1 MTLKEFFHELNS
13 SCSIW
18 RKIYISLL
26 FSAAVLV
33 IDELDLPSKVLLQP
47 FWIWIILV
55 ALCLCCIFMAIDKGI
70 IHLFALPS
78 VNVLDKT
85 SVLTAI
91 SSAIC
96 LLYSIFSSKT
106 APYKFIAYG
115 TVLFI
120 SIVFLFFRYLCIYNK
135 RKSAEKPN
143 TIDLKDLYEGEK
155 AITPELPLLFDDN
168 DNIDYDLLNHEYIV
182 DGLYQAINH
191 CHSKESFTFGLEG
204 PWGSGKTTI
213 INKVKKLIQD
223 DKSNGLVLLDD
234 FDPWLYGNQESMLI
248 ALYDKILSK
257 MNIRVGRYQSQKL
270 LKALTS
276 TIADTSNTGKIL
288 GSVFL
293 NHQSHESHLSA
304 TQNALRSLLE
314 HSVYR
319 YVIFIDNLD
328 RADTDNIVFIFRII
342 ATFFDLPNIIYVLSY
357 DKERVC
363 KILQEQKQ
371 IDPGYLDKI
380 IQASYQVPIF
390 TKPHR
395 EKIIRSSMLN
405 LLSRLGVPDE
415 ETEEYADIID
425 FIIKKTDSIRSFK
438 RFLNSIF
445 ATDLIYS
452 TYLSKRDLLALETIR
467 FFDYELYQ
475 YVYSH
480 KQLFISI
487 DRLIDEENWLASID
501 TDKFNREAKEAF
513 VSLFSEKPYC
523 MDLLCCLFP
532 TVERYK
538 SNMDIIS
545 RDYYESGDS
554 YKKHTTS
561 MAICSARFFDLY
573 FHSKINHFA
582 LSILHVQSTIRLIN
596 KRNPEDVD
604 SIISQ
609 TIKQIPDTAQK
620 EWFEQFELHLDTIIP
635 EKRDAVVTA
644 LIRNWNT
651 IANCYVIFA
660 LNAQERAAVVIL
672 RLLSQ
677 YNNEQFASVLN
688 LVNSSYRN
696 FLFVHCLTRYYRDND
711 PVWQK
716 KLLEEQ
722 AYKMGQAVIE
732 QEINLFDDEYYLR
745 DNAISFAQFQNKSK
759 TESTSLVDYLKTIV
773 TPQSIYRFLLE
784 MVSTGSQSS
793 SGDDDARYLYYIH
806 PDNFTLFDISTEE
819 IDQCLKDNPATSKS
833 QQVLADMYQ
842 RFKEA
847 SPDQLKRH
855 ENSIYSEAE
864 ITFSDI

>member
-1 MTLKEFFHELNS
+1 MTLKEFFHELHS

-18 RKIYISLL
+18 RKTCISIL

-33 IDELDLPSKVLLQP
+33 IDEFDLPSKVLIKPL
-47 FWIWIILV
+47 WVWIILV
-55 ALCLCCIFMAIDKGI
+55 ALGLCCIFIAIDKGI
-70 IHLFALPS
+70 INLFKLPS
-78 VNVLDKT
+78 VNVLDQT
-85 SVLTAI
+85 FAI
-91 SSAIC
+91 AVILSAIC
-96 LLYSIFSSKT
+96 LCFSVFIKKT
-106 APYKFIAYG
+106 APYKFIIYG
-115 TVLFI
+115 AILLTN
-120 SIVFLFFRYLCIYNK
+120 IVFLLSRYACIYKK
-135 RKSAEKPN
+135 RKKAELPN

-155 AITPELPLLFDDN
+155 ELKPELPLLFDDN
-168 DNIDYDLLNHEYIV
+168 DSIDYDLLNHEYIV

-293 NHQSHESHLSA
+293 NHQSNESHLSA
-304 TQNALRSLLE
+304 TQNALKSLLE

-363 KILQEQKQ
+363 KVLQEQKQ

-395 EKIIRSSMLN
+395 EKIVRSCMFN
-405 LLSRLGVPDE
+405 LLSRLGVPNE
-415 ETEEYADIID
+415 EATEYDDIIG

-475 YVYSH
+475 YIYSH
-480 KQLFISI
+480 RQLFISI

-513 VSLFSEKPYC
+513 GSLFNEKPYC
-523 MDLLCCLFP
+523 MNLLCCLFP
-532 TVERYK
+532 TVQRYK

-573 FHSKINHFA
+573 FHSNINHFA
-582 LSILHVQSTIRLIN
+582 LSILHVQSTIRCIN
-596 KRNPEDVD
+596 KGSPEDID
-604 SIISQ
+604 SIVSQ
-609 TIKQIPDTAQK
+609 TIKQIPDTSQK

-635 EKRDAVVTA
+635 EKRDAVITA
-644 LIRNWNT
+644 LIRNWNS
-651 IANCYVIFA
+651 IANCYVFFA

-672 RLLSQ
+672 RLISQ
-677 YNNEQFASVLN
+677 YNNEQFSSILG
-688 LVNSSYRN
+688 LVNSNYSN
-696 FLFVHCLTRYYRDND
+696 FLLIHCLTRYYRDND
-711 PVWQK
+711 PIWQK
-716 KLLEEQ
+716 ELLEEQ

-732 QEINLFDDEYYLR
+732 QGINLFDNEYYLR
-745 DNAISFAQFQNKSK
+745 DNAISFTLLQKKSE
-759 TESTSLVDYLKTIV
+759 TESSSLVDYLKAIV
-773 TPQSIYRFLLE
+773 TPHSIYRFLLE
-784 MVSTGSQSS
+784 MVSTGTQSG
-793 SGDDDARYLYYIH
+793 SGDDDAQYLYYIH
-806 PDNFTLFDISTEE
+806 PDNFTLFDISTEV
-819 IDQCLKDNPATSKS
+819 IDQCLKSNPATSKN
-833 QQVLADMYQ
+833 QQTLVDMYQ
-842 RFKEA
+842 KFKEA
-847 SPDQLKRH
+847 SPDQLQRH
-855 ENSIYSEAE
+855 ENSIYSEVE